1 MARLLIYTSFFKFKV
16 SAQSLTKGV
25 FEFVIRN
32 CVVIDDPFINIG
44 CEKTFVSEGVCFRCV
59 SPPLLESPLSENFVS
74 EWGEPPLE
82 TFGSERSWQLPAF
95 ESFGFEN
102 SVSVSATEH
111 EVFEIKKKRK
121 PMNIKEAQYS
131 RETFYY

>member
-95 ESFGFEN
+95 ESFAFEN

-111 EVFEIKKKRK
+111 EVFDTIYYYRGAARSAT
-121 PMNIKEAQYS
+121 NI
-131 RETFYY
+131 

>member
-95 ESFGFEN
+95 ESFAFEN
-102 SVSVSATEH
+102 SVSVSATEY
-111 EVFEIKKKRK
+111 EVFASFASEPACRF
-121 PMNIKEAQYS
+121 ESLYS
-131 RETFYY
+131 F

>member
-111 EVFEIKKKRK
+111 EVFEIPKGL
-121 PMNIKEAQYS
+121 
-131 RETFYY
+131 

>member
-82 TFGSERSWQLPAF
+82 
-95 ESFGFEN
+95 N

-111 EVFEIKKKRK
+111 EVFEIPKGL
-121 PMNIKEAQYS
+121 
-131 RETFYY
+131 

>member
-95 ESFGFEN
+95 EN

-111 EVFEIKKKRK
+111 EVFEIPKGL
-121 PMNIKEAQYS
+121 
-131 RETFYY
+131 